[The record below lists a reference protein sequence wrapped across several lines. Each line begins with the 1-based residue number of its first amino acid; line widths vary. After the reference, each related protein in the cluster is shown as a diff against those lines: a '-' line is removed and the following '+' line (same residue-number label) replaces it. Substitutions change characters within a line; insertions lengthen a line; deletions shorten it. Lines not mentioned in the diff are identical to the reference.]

1 MIFSRSATVELVY
14 WRLTE
19 LSVRKK
25 EQILCCMIVHFTIY
39 NRFCLVMLVDPSKVY
54 KKKLL
59 ATCTSPLKPQFY
71 TVKLGFTGV
80 YIIFLISAQN
90 IARGYSLE
98 SPHRGNSNE
107 YPQSMF

>member
-1 MIFSRSATVELVY
+1 
-14 WRLTE
+14 
-19 LSVRKK
+19 
-25 EQILCCMIVHFTIY
+25 
-39 NRFCLVMLVDPSKVY
+39 MLVDPSKVS

-71 TVKLGFTGV
+71 TVKLGFAGV

-98 SPHRGNSNE
+98 PPHRVIEAILTSTHNLYFEQQVWKLSE
-107 YPQSMF
+107 FFIW